1 MLAFIAFPDV
11 ASCFAPIPDGTVPEE
26 LAGVW
31 PVFHSSQ
38 PSLNSGFVGCLA
50 GIACLAK
57 VSTYEG
63 LVDWMWDGPRL
74 WFNIWTMS
82 IFLRLACFFLSF
94 NSSPVSL
101 LASMMV
107 SLIVRSNRSGVLCCV
122 VPVIALGPFEPSG
135 GGPPVDD

>member
-1 MLAFIAFPDV
+1 MPFPIPPFPYGVFRTARAFIAFPDV

-82 IFLRLACFFLSF
+82 IFLRLACFSF
-94 NSSPVSL
+94 RLTHPL
-101 LASMMV
+101 YLY
-107 SLIVRSNRSGVLCCV
+107 
-122 VPVIALGPFEPSG
+122 
-135 GGPPVDD
+135 